1 MTRYEKLIK
10 DAMEKALN
18 EDQIITRDQL
28 EKNIGTRD
36 DDYLVGEM
44 RRLGI
49 ESIIISANEEE

>member
-10 DAMEKALN
+10 DAMEKSLN

-28 EKNIGTRD
+28 EKAIGTRD

-49 ESIIISANEEE
+49 ESITISTNEEE

>member
-28 EKNIGTRD
+28 EKTIGTRD

-49 ESIIISANEEE
+49 ESIIIRANEEE

>member
-28 EKNIGTRD
+28 EKAIGTRD

-49 ESIIISANEEE
+49 ESITISTNKEE

>member
-18 EDQIITRDQL
+18 GDQIITRDQL
-28 EKNIGTRD
+28 EKTIGTRD

-49 ESIIISANEEE
+49 ESIIIRANEEE